1 MPWHLHH
8 IQGLFAANTCP
19 IEPRI
24 TTQHAVLPKHGA
36 AAQQVDLVDHF
47 LLVVDQFDGD
57 YPREYHEDA
66 IARRSILEQDLIL
79 AVNVPVAF
87 VVQMLQP
94 RIFQHVQVRDLLLD
108 SENKEIAVDVVRIQ
122 QLFGNDLIL
131 QTAIVLQDAV
141 EVIVLDMADGTV
153 REALDR
159 EV

>member
-1 MPWHLHH
+1 M
-8 IQGLFAANTCP
+8 
-19 IEPRI
+19 
-24 TTQHAVLPKHGA
+24 
-36 AAQQVDLVDHF
+36 DHF

-94 RIFQHVQVRDLLLD
+94 RIFQHVQVRDLLLE